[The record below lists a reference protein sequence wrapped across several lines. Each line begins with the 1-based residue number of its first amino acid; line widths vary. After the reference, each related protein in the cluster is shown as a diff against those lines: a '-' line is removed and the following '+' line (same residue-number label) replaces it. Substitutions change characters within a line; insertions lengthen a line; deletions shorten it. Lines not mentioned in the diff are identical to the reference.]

1 MPILSAEQLWRK
13 YGHFAQKGRMYN
25 LLAEAVHVGALE
37 REEEAVCIPGKYVVA
52 GYCELCFCKH
62 VCATRHRA
70 YAAKLFALNVS
81 EIRKIIATE
90 SK

>member
-1 MPILSAEQLWRK
+1 MPLLSAEQLWRK
-13 YGHFAQKGRMYN
+13 YGHFAKKGRMYN
-25 LLAEAVHVGALE
+25 LLAEAVNAGALK
-37 REEEAVCIPGKYVVA
+37 REVEAVCIPGHYVVA

-62 VCATRHRA
+62 VYATRHRA

-81 EIRKIIATE
+81 EIRKVIAME